1 MSVTIDMTGSRN
13 LMGHLSMGG
22 FAVTN
27 AFSGREAPASCAVRR
42 VCAGF
47 AIVWAVALTGVCK
60 AADGGYVVDE
70 GGVVRIPEGGHESVL
85 VQPGGSGSFDT
96 AVGVGDGTDWSQS
109 AVSDGYFQAPAHAS
123 CDVPGCVSCDGYGAC
138 ATDDCESGFINR
150 RLGHV
155 HPRVV
160 VQVDALMLWQGN
172 IQGQLLMA
180 NSEGV
185 LDVNDAQT
193 PMSIGPRVGVFVNV
207 DQYHAIEGNYF
218 NVGSFNG
225 EHLAFGGDNYI
236 PAPGLPVTLPDS
248 TVLGAVESSGRIQS
262 AELNW
267 RRRDCN
273 HPLTWLAGFRW
284 VQWNQDFL
292 FAATDF
298 ATASG
303 IVSETGNDLY
313 GGQIGADLGLWNS
326 GGRFTVNGIGKAG
339 LFYNQAYQ
347 RSASF
352 EDDALL
358 SLSDGAEDG
367 MAFFGEV
374 GINASLA
381 LTRWLSWR
389 AGYSFFWLSGVAVP
403 SNQFDTLDGG
413 DSLNRSGSVL
423 LHGVTTGLEARW

>member
-1 MSVTIDMTGSRN
+1 MLVVVS
-13 LMGHLSMGG
+13 
-22 FAVTN
+22 
-27 AFSGREAPASCAVRR
+27 PAVRT
-42 VCAGF
+42 VG
-47 AIVWAVALTGVCK
+47 
-60 AADGGYVVDE
+60 ADGYVIDDE
-70 GGVVRIPEGGHESVL
+70 GIVNGSARGHQSVL
-85 VQPGGSGSFDT
+85 IDQQGHGSFDS
-96 AVGVGDGTDWSQS
+96 AVGVGEGTDWSRG
-109 AVSDGYFQAPAHAS
+109 VVVDGYGSSAGCAT
-123 CDVPGCVSCDGYGAC
+123 CGVPGCVSCDGHGAC
-138 ATDDCESGFINR
+138 ATDGCDSGFINR
-150 RLGHV
+150 RLGSV

-225 EHLAFGGDNYI
+225 ERLAFGGDAYI
-236 PAPGLPVTLPDS
+236 PAPGLPVALPNE
-248 TVLGAVESSGRIQS
+248 TILGAVESSGRIQS

-267 RRRDCN
+267 RRRECH

-284 VQWNQDFL
+284 VQWNQNL
-292 FAATDF
+292 GFAATNDLL
-298 ATASG
+298 TANG
-303 IVSETGNDLY
+303 LVSETGNDLY
-313 GGQIGADLGLWNS
+313 GGQIGADLGLWNG

-347 RSASF
+347 SSAGF
-352 EDDALL
+352 EDDAVV
-358 SLSDGAEDG
+358 SFSDGAEDG

-403 SNQFDTLDGG
+403 SNQFDTLDDG
-413 DSLNRSGSVL
+413 DGINRSGSVL